1 MTTTSMSMERERTFV
16 DDDRKSAES
25 GQIQA
30 YELRRSLVERKRDT
44 QSVHEATC
52 RRYQADVGA
61 DRADRI
67 VVGERALHTAPRPR
81 DNQEA
86 QTTRTVINGGDSQDQ
101 VYITSPRPFSS
112 INHHTLLS
120 SLCYRLYRISY
131 HVQRIP

>member
-52 RRYQADVGA
+52 RRYLADVGA
-61 DRADRI
+61 DRGSWI
-67 VVGERALHTAPRPR
+67 VSSERQSPAPRPR
-81 DNQEA
+81 A
-86 QTTRTVINGGDSQDQ
+86 LVI
-101 VYITSPRPFSS
+101 TKKLR
-112 INHHTLLS
+112 LLV
-120 SLCYRLYRISY
+120 L
-131 HVQRIP
+131 